1 MAAVLAHP
9 EHGYYMAGDPLGRG
23 GDFVTAPEVSQMF
36 GELIGLW
43 CAHVWTQMGRPEV
56 VHLVELGPGR
66 GTLMADAVRAAT
78 GVAGFMDAAEV
89 HMVEISPSL
98 EKRQHSNLSNL
109 VKPATWHRQFSEAPS
124 GPLLVVANEFM
135 DVLPVRQFVRRSDG
149 WAERCVTFDDGGNL
163 AWTDG
168 PADAPADL
176 PDASSGEIVEVSPAR
191 SVIAAEITS
200 TIAAYGGGALILDYG
215 YGESGPGDTLQA
227 IKGHQFH
234 DVLANPGEADVT
246 AHVDFAAIV
255 RACQE
260 VSGEIRV
267 SGPVPQAVFLRTL
280 GIEARALRL
289 RQGSTRRQMEEVL
302 EGLKR
307 LIAPEKMGTLFKV
320 LGLTAGNQPPP
331 EGFP

>member
-1 MAAVLAHP
+1 MRPPSCRCSRH
-9 EHGYYMAGDPLGRG
+9 
-23 GDFVTAPEVSQMF
+23 APNV
-36 GELIGLW
+36 
-43 CAHVWTQMGRPEV
+43 
-56 VHLVELGPGR
+56 
-66 GTLMADAVRAAT
+66 
-78 GVAGFMDAAEV
+78 
-89 HMVEISPSL
+89 
-98 EKRQHSNLSNL
+98 
-109 VKPATWHRQFSEAPS
+109 
-124 GPLLVVANEFM
+124 
-135 DVLPVRQFVRRSDG
+135 
-149 WAERCVTFDDGGNL
+149 
-163 AWTDG
+163 
-168 PADAPADL
+168 
-176 PDASSGEIVEVSPAR
+176 
-191 SVIAAEITS
+191 
-200 TIAAYGGGALILDYG
+200 GGGALILDYG

-255 RACQE
+255 RAFQE

-280 GIEARALRL
+280 GIEARAFRL